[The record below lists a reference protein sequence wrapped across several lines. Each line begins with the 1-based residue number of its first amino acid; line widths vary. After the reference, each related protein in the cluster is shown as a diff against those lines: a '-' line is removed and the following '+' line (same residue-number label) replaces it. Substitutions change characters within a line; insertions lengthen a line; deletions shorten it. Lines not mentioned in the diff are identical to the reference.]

1 MQRNFFGLSV
11 FSLLLISGC
20 GDSTVPDES
29 SSNGPAASASL
40 STVRIHIDGFK
51 KSKSGAT

>member
-1 MQRNFFGLSV
+1 MKHNYFGLTMI
-11 FSLLLISGC
+11 SLLFINGC
-20 GDSTVPDES
+20 GDSTVPEES
-29 SSNGPAASASL
+29 TNTRTAASASV

>member
-1 MQRNFFGLSV
+1 MKHNYFGLTMI
-11 FSLLLISGC
+11 SLLFISGC
-20 GDSTVPDES
+20 GDSTVPEES
-29 SSNGPAASASL
+29 PGNGPTASASV

>member
-1 MQRNFFGLSV
+1 MQRNFIGLSV
-11 FSLLLISGC
+11 FGLLLVSGC

-29 SSNGPAASASL
+29 SKTRPAASATL
-40 STVRIHIDGFK
+40 STIRIHIDGFK